1 MFGIFKMFAHDIK
14 VLSHDVIQVLK
25 GTNHKQVMP
34 TLIVAHDPIDKMV
47 EKEMAQLKAIKDEK
61 EYEDMSKYK
70 GRIESVEKLHQVID
84 ALETLNKKYVITK
97 KIEYRILPFTD
108 NKYPVTIWYV
118 EEVDVPKKYSD
129 GEEIVKLICHDCGT
143 SVTGKRIYLEGKGC
157 FHNLKHNTTIVPLDS
172 DAK

>member
-1 MFGIFKMFAHDIK
+1 MFAHDVK

-61 EYEDMSKYK
+61 EYKDMSKYK

-97 KIEYRILPFTD
+97 VVQKNEVIPSGG
-108 NKYPVTIWYV
+108 KYLRSIWYV
-118 EEVDVPKKYSD
+118 EEIDDK
-129 GEEIVKLICHDCGT
+129 
-143 SVTGKRIYLEGKGC
+143 
-157 FHNLKHNTTIVPLDS
+157 
-172 DAK
+172 